1 MAILPSESILIA
13 LVIGFV
19 AILAVFLKNFLDKRK
34 IIFTK
39 YNNEKKFSPL
49 LKGSLEPNIY
59 VDCLDLKY
67 ECIGEVISTTKGF
80 KGEQIRLLE
89 NFSRVGE
96 KPIRL
101 SKRITGAFADQG
113 KLFISILLA
122 NRLSMLSIIDYQ
134 QFCYQLRSITKAQNL
149 TVNIPC
155 FDDVMKR
162 AKLASKKISSLDK
175 KLALSI
181 LCVQPPSSNTL
192 RGLMSVKNLL
202 EYVEGRYVKLS
213 ENGEVNYSVGFGADK
228 LTITFLLDLPRVK
241 SPYDKF
247 LDMFDQALWLS
258 NSINGKV
265 SDDRGVLIPSSEK
278 LRIASQVMQKEK
290 ELEVAGIKP
299 GSDLA
304 LRIFC

>member
-1 MAILPSESILIA
+1 
-13 LVIGFV
+13 
-19 AILAVFLKNFLDKRK
+19 
-34 IIFTK
+34 
-39 YNNEKKFSPL
+39 
-49 LKGSLEPNIY
+49 
-59 VDCLDLKY
+59 
-67 ECIGEVISTTKGF
+67 
-80 KGEQIRLLE
+80 
-89 NFSRVGE
+89 
-96 KPIRL
+96 
-101 SKRITGAFADQG
+101 
-113 KLFISILLA
+113 
-122 NRLSMLSIIDYQ
+122 
-134 QFCYQLRSITKAQNL
+134 
-149 TVNIPC
+149 
-155 FDDVMKR
+155 MKR